1 VNRLPR
7 DRVGLAIGKDSMG
20 NYQAVVAISTEINP
34 TQMRDLAY
42 SIGQEVGN
50 SLTEEEQT
58 RLKMRFKGKQ
68 AFWLDHHTL
77 GQAWNDFHRNRSL
90 LRELGKSLYT
100 WGNTRKAK
108 SIAEAIAEYMR
119 LPEPQIAPVRDP
131 SLPDHVFE
139 SKIIP
144 L

>member
-1 VNRLPR
+1 MPR
-7 DRVGLAIGKDSMG
+7 ERVGLAIGSDRMG
-20 NYQAVVAISTEINP
+20 YYQAVVAISTQINP

-50 SLTEEEQT
+50 ALTEEEQT

-77 GQAWNDFHRNRSL
+77 GQAWNDFHRNRPLS
-90 LRELGKSLYT
+90 RELGQSLYT

-119 LPEPQIAPVRDP
+119 LPEPQVEPVRDP
-131 SLPDHVFE
+131 DLPENVWV
-139 SKIIP
+139 SANVPI
-144 L
+144 